1 MSSVW
6 LKIGGRLKM
15 YAARYMKW
23 RSTPSLCLWRTL
35 FVNFYFLPFR
45 QAKKLPIYVYGGLKI
60 TKFIGCM
67 EIVCQSAEMSRGMI
81 RLNAPSEAPGLGNGN
96 TEIVLGHGK
105 IIFEGHAFIGCG
117 SKFLLWGGGELRI
130 GNNAFISN
138 GVMISC
144 SKSICLGYN
153 LRLGHQ
159 SQIMDTNFHYTYNTN
174 KRTVRRNNS
183 SVVLGHHCWIGSRSS
198 IMKGVELP
206 AYTTVASNSLV
217 NSNITNKERT
227 LIGGMPA
234 KLLKDSF
241 SRVFNF
247 EQECKIAE
255 FFSKNPSAEEY
266 ILTESLEQYD

>member
-6 LKIGGRLKM
+6 LKIGIRLKM

-23 RSTPSLCLWRTL
+23 RSTPSLSLWRTL
-35 FVNFYFLPFR
+35 VVNFYFLPFR

-67 EIVCQSAEMSRGMI
+67 EIVCQAAEMSRGMI
-81 RLNAPSEAPGLGNGN
+81 RINAPSEAPGLGEGN

-105 IIFEGHAFIGCG
+105 IIFEGQAFIGRG
-117 SKFLLWGGGELRI
+117 SKLLLWGGGVLRI

-144 SKSICLGYN
+144 SESIYLGHN
-153 LRLGHQ
+153 LRMGHQ
-159 SQIMDTNFHYTYNTN
+159 CQIMDTNFHYTYNTD
-174 KRTVRRNNS
+174 KRKVRRNNS
-183 SVVLGHHCWIGSRSS
+183 SIVLGHHCWIGSRSS

-217 NSNITNKERT
+217 NSNITSQERT
-227 LIGGMPA
+227 LIGGLPA

-255 FFSKNPSAEEY
+255 FFSKNPSAKEY
-266 ILTESLEQYD
+266 ILTESLDQYD